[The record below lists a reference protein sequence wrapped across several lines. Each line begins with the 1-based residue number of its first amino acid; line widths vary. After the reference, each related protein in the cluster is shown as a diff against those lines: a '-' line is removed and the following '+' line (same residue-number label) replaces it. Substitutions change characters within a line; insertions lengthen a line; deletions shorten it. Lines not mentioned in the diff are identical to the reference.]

1 MKKKIALL
9 MAMVMLFAVTTAGTL
24 AWLQAE
30 TDPVVNT
37 FTVGN
42 INITLDE
49 ADVDDTDEDGNV
61 TERDK
66 ANEYKMIPGQTY
78 TKDPIV
84 TVKADSEDCYLFV
97 KVIELNNTL
106 PGTTDKVIEWTML
119 ETGWTYDA
127 TNDVYHRNVALSD
140 TDTPFNLITGDT
152 IKISESLTK
161 DILEADGFVA
171 PTLTFKACAVQSAN
185 VEYSD
190 AVSQALTLMA

>member
-9 MAMVMLFAVTTAGTL
+9 MAMVMLFGMTVAGTL

-49 ADVDDTDEDGNV
+49 ADVDDTDEDGDV

-171 PTLTFKACAVQSAN
+171 PTLTFKACAVQSAK

>member
-9 MAMVMLFAVTTAGTL
+9 MAMVMLFGMTVAGTL

-49 ADVDDTDEDGNV
+49 ADVDDTDEDGDV

>member
-9 MAMVMLFAVTTAGTL
+9 MAMVMLFGMTVAGTL

-106 PGTTDKVIEWTML
+106 PDTTDKVIEWTML

-140 TDTPFNLITGDT
+140 TDTPFHLITGDT

-161 DILEADGFVA
+161 DILEANGFVA

-185 VEYSD
+185 VGYSD